1 VVWSRFEE
9 TSGQYRIVD
18 EGHDGADPIS
28 MGCAGK
34 CSLSFVEQ
42 VVETIQS
49 QGHDVDWRDAIHL
62 PSNHGT
68 QIWSLDVIRSLPVP
82 PRLFGRIAALHACSD
97 LFVEGSLPCHSAM
110 ILGSG
115 RHNTVAQTL
124 DMVEGAAATFAE
136 IDVNLG
142 GGHSF
147 QTHEPEL
154 GFAVLGR
161 SPSEQT
167 GPNLP
172 IAGDIVAVSK
182 PIGSGL
188 MMNALTSGDAEK
200 TWEQHLLN
208 VLCAPNDL
216 ALALFGDSMVRKMT
230 DVTGFGLLYGVEQ
243 LLFGR
248 GEGCTLNFDAVPTFS
263 GWERYAMEGY
273 FSPLAHS
280 NAVGTNRRWTSTLKT
295 WQQLL
300 LNDPQ
305 TNGAILFIADSNFDK
320 TKYPN
325 AEIWTIGQIT
335 ESGLVIR

>member
-1 VVWSRFEE
+1 MLNRL
-9 TSGQYRIVD
+9 VD
-18 EGHDGADPIS
+18 EGRGGADPIS

-68 QIWSLDVIRSLPVP
+68 QMWSLDVIRSLPVAP
-82 PRLFGRIAALHACSD
+82 GQFGRIAALHACSD
-97 LFVEGSLPCHSAM
+97 LYVEGSLPCHAAM
-110 ILGSG
+110 ILGAG
-115 RHNTVAQTL
+115 RNRTATQTL
-124 DMVEGAAATFAE
+124 EMVEGAAATFAE
-136 IDVNLG
+136 INVNLG

-161 SPSEQT
+161 SPNART
-167 GPNLP
+167 DPNPP
-172 IAGDIVAVSK
+172 IAGDIVAVTK

-188 MMNALTSGDAEK
+188 MMNALTSGDEEK
-200 TWEQHLLN
+200 AWEQHLMA
-208 VLCAPNDL
+208 VLGAPNDL
-216 ALALFGDSMVRKMT
+216 ALALFADSMVRNMT
-230 DVTGFGLLYGVEQ
+230 DVTGFGLLYGIEH
-243 LLFGR
+243 LLSGLE
-248 GEGCTLNFDAVPTFS
+248 EGCTLNFDAVPTFS

-280 NAVGTNRRWTSTLKT
+280 NAVGTNQRWTSTLKP

-305 TNGAILFIADSNFDK
+305 TNGAILFIADLSFDK
-320 TKYPN
+320 TKHPN

-335 ESGLVIR
+335 DSGLEIR